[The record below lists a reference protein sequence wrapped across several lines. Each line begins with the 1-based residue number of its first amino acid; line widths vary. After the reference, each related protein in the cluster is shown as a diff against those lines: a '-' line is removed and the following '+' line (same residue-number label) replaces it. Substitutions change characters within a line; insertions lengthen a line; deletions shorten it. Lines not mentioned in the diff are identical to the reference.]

1 MYISIV
7 NLKLTTMSED
17 KKELSPEEYKE
28 RKEKLHEF
36 YLKEAEYLQAQ
47 LEYEELLRDISKAR
61 AERLQADAFV
71 LQMTNPQEGEDD
83 ASE

>member
-1 MYISIV
+1 
-7 NLKLTTMSED
+7 MSED
-17 KKELSPEEYKE
+17 KKDLSPQEYQE
-28 RKEKLHEF
+28 RKEKLHDF
-36 YLKEAEYLQAQ
+36 YSKEVKWLQTQ

-83 ASE
+83 AGE

>member
-1 MYISIV
+1 
-7 NLKLTTMSED
+7 MSED

-28 RKEKLHEF
+28 RKEKLHAF
-36 YLKEAEYLQAQ
+36 YTQEVVYLQSQ

-71 LQMTNPQEGEDD
+71 LQMTNPEDSEDD

>member
-1 MYISIV
+1 
-7 NLKLTTMSED
+7 MSED
-17 KKELSPEEYKE
+17 KKDLSPQEYQE

-36 YLKEAEYLQAQ
+36 YTKEVKWLQTQ

-83 ASE
+83 AGE

>member
-1 MYISIV
+1 
-7 NLKLTTMSED
+7 MSED
-17 KKELSPEEYKE
+17 KKEMSPEQYQE

-36 YLKEAEYLQAQ
+36 YTKEIEWLQTQ

>member
-1 MYISIV
+1 
-7 NLKLTTMSED
+7 MSED
-17 KKELSPEEYKE
+17 KKDLSPQEYQE

-36 YLKEAEYLQAQ
+36 YSKEVKWLQTQ

-83 ASE
+83 AGE

>member
-1 MYISIV
+1 
-7 NLKLTTMSED
+7 MSKD
-17 KKELSPEEYKE
+17 KKDLSPQEYQE

-36 YLKEAEYLQAQ
+36 YSKEVEWLQTQ

-83 ASE
+83 AGE